1 MNINQLIIN
10 TRLSLDNLSS
20 HIEYLEDDVRLLQGQ
35 IFQNKGDNMHLSGLV
50 NSYHHDN
57 VQLTG
62 KVNSYHHENV
72 QLTVLVK
79 SLVERTTALE
89 KTKK

>member
-1 MNINQLIIN
+1 MNKNQLMIN

-20 HIEYLEDDVRLLQGQ
+20 HIEYLEDDVRLLQRQ
-35 IFQNKGDNMHLSGLV
+35 IFQNKRDNMHLSGKV

-62 KVNSYHHENV
+62 IIDV
-72 QLTVLVK
+72 
-79 SLVERTTALE
+79 SLINNCKFL
-89 KTKK
+89 